1 MAVPYF
7 VFAMYCIWNP
17 LKGLNQV
24 TRYKGLDCNSK
35 ALDRLY
41 VWFWVTYLY
50 SCCQQG
56 KILIRPSHLA
66 ASWWAAGGQSSIMML
81 SFLSSLP
88 DLLCTGLC
96 GRERATG
103 WRKSLFNEQYNGDWV
118 IRAVQNLETGLLSVI
133 CTLVRHCYGDVYS
146 KTVVPQKTLR
156 A

>member
-1 MAVPYF
+1 MMAEPYF
-7 VFAMYCIWNP
+7 VFTKYCIWNP
-17 LKGLNQV
+17 FKGLNQV
-24 TRYKGLDCNSK
+24 TWYKGI
-35 ALDRLY
+35 RLY
-41 VWFWVTYLY
+41 VCFWVTYLY
-50 SCCQQG
+50 SCCQRG

-81 SFLSSLP
+81 SFLYSLP

-146 KTVVPQKTLR
+146 KTVVPQKTQR
-156 A
+156 V